1 MKVNYISATQKFIR
15 ESRTTQAN
23 FISGRLQPSIPPKA
37 KEVQLYADDTLPLI
51 STVCEDGGGQ

>member
-15 ESRTTQAN
+15 ESRTTQAS

-37 KEVQLYADDTLPLI
+37 KEELYADDTLPLI

>member
-15 ESRTTQAN
+15 ESRTIQVG
-23 FISGRLQPSIPPKA
+23 FISRRLRPSIPPKA
-37 KEVQLYADDTLPLI
+37 KELLYADDTLPLI